1 VNAQKHLQF
10 TDRGGRGAARCPRH
24 LPGTYQPAGGVDP
37 NQVNFIK
44 YNSFIASVQTY
55 LERVFTK
62 NGKPPDGDGD
72 AARLAFHY

>member
-1 VNAQKHLQF
+1 
-10 TDRGGRGAARCPRH
+10 
-24 LPGTYQPAGGVDP
+24 
-37 NQVNFIK
+37 VNFIK